1 MGASRDFTSTAL
13 LDREQRT
20 RTYAPPAPPAPPA
33 QTPLPKRRRPA
44 PNRLGSRQVVSVRG
58 RRVAELKKTSLL
70 AKLISVSIVL
80 AIAGV
85 VVAMWL
91 AGLST
96 QQTFQMQLLQS
107 QDKQLS
113 NQLETLNRDL
123 ENVRSSA
130 EIARRAGELG
140 MVSPAQPGILA
151 VQENGDILEQ
161 RPADP
166 ATRPIIDVN
175 GAPVRPGQ
183 ASSDPDAI
191 SELGDNL
198 EAVPQ
203 ANQLRSP
210 DDALPD
216 PVSPAPEAGVLPY
229 APNVPA
235 AESGAEP
242 ENANDNQ

>member
-13 LDREQRT
+13 LERP
-20 RTYAPPAPPAPPA
+20 YAPPA
-33 QTPLPKRRRPA
+33 QTPLPKRRRPV

-70 AKLISVSIVL
+70 AKLFSISIVL

-85 VVAMWL
+85 AVAMWL
-91 AGLST
+91 AGLAT

-130 EIARRAGELG
+130 ELARRAGEMG
-140 MVSPAQPGILA
+140 MAVPAQPGILA
-151 VQENGDILEQ
+151 LHGDGAIVEE
-161 RPADP
+161 RPADH
-166 ATRPIIDVN
+166 TLLPIIDVN

-191 SELGDNL
+191 NELGDNL

-203 ANQLRSP
+203 GHQLRSP
-210 DDALPD
+210 DDALPA
-216 PVSPAPEAGVLPY
+216 PVVPAPDTGVLPY
-229 APNVPA
+229 APNVPEA
-235 AESGAEP
+235 APAEDP
-242 ENANDNQ
+242 ARP

>member
-13 LDREQRT
+13 LERP
-20 RTYAPPAPPAPPA
+20 YAPPA
-33 QTPLPKRRRPA
+33 QTPLPKRRRPV

-70 AKLISVSIVL
+70 AKLFSISIVL

-85 VVAMWL
+85 AVAMWL
-91 AGLST
+91 AGLAT

-140 MVSPAQPGILA
+140 MVAPAQPGILA

-191 SELGDNL
+191 DELGDNL

-203 ANQLRSP
+203 GHQLRSP
-210 DDALPD
+210 DDILPD
-216 PVSPAPEAGVLPY
+216 PVAPAPEPGVLPY
-229 APNVPA
+229 APNVPET
-235 AESGAEP
+235 AEST
-242 ENANDNQ
+242 DN